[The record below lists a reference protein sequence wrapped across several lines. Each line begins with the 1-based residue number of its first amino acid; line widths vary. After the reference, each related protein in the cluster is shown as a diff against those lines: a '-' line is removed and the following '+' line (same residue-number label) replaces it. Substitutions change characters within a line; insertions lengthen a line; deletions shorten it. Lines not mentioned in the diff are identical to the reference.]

1 MRYHKRLMLLTIA
14 CLLPSALA
22 RLPVDFIDNRL
33 ILWLVDAV
41 VLVCVWDSIAGGN
54 ADCIQPSVGELRWC
68 WECCTPPF
76 MSLRRRVGS
85 HWALGW
91 CRNPIG

>member
-41 VLVCVWDSIAGGN
+41 VLVCVGLDSWRKRRLHPAFGWGG
-54 ADCIQPSVGELRWC
+54 CGG
-68 WECCTPPF
+68 
-76 MSLRRRVGS
+76 VGS
-85 HWALGW
+85 VARRLLYHSDAGLALTGTW
-91 CRNPIG
+91 MVS

>member
-41 VLVCVWDSIAGGN
+41 VLVCVCGT
-54 ADCIQPSVGELRWC
+54 R
-68 WECCTPPF
+68 
-76 MSLRRRVGS
+76 
-85 HWALGW
+85 
-91 CRNPIG
+91 

>member
-14 CLLPSALA
+14 CLLPSVLA

-33 ILWLVDAV
+33 ILWLIDAV

-54 ADCIQPSVGELRWC
+54 ADCTRPSVGGAAVVLGVLHAAFYVTQTQGWL
-68 WECCTPPF
+68 
-76 MSLRRRVGS
+76 SLGTWMVS
-85 HWALGW
+85 
-91 CRNPIG
+91 